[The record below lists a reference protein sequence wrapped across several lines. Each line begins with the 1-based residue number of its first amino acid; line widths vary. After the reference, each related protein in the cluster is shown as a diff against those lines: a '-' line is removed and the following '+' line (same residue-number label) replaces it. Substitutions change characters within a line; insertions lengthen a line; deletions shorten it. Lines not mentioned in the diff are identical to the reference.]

1 MRDQKSKFLALSPTF
16 VFLVHFL
23 TITCQL
29 IEAKPPESLVEQSLK
44 SDLQLL
50 QLLLDPAEEFV
61 KDLLEDFR
69 SQLSDG
75 TFHLL

>member
-1 MRDQKSKFLALSPTF
+1 MRGQKSKFLALSPTF
-16 VFLVHFL
+16 VFLVHSL
-23 TITCQL
+23 TCQL
-29 IEAKPPESLVEQSLK
+29 IEAKPPESLVKQSLK
-44 SDLQLL
+44 SDLQL

-61 KDLLEDFR
+61 KDVLEDFC

>member
-1 MRDQKSKFLALSPTF
+1 MRGQKSKFLALSPTF
-16 VFLVHFL
+16 VFLVHSL
-23 TITCQL
+23 TCQL
-29 IEAKPPESLVEQSLK
+29 IEAKPPESSVEQPLK
-44 SDLQLL
+44 SDLQLQ

-61 KDLLEDFR
+61 KDVLEDFR